1 MVDFRGSM
9 IPLIS
14 LSRIFEVPDFNE
26 EDESETEI
34 IVIHKG
40 DRLAALAVDE
50 FIGQNE
56 IVLKNL
62 GKYLPQIKGI
72 SGATILGDG
81 QVALILDPNGMGED
95 IKVIVF
101 KLGSEEYGIEV
112 DKVQT
117 IERMLPIT
125 RVPKTYTFVR
135 GVINLRGVVI
145 PVIDLRGR
153 FGLPETEYTDQTRII
168 IVVVGEMEVGFIV
181 DSANDVI
188 DLNRDRIET
197 PPEVVGGIKARYLDG
212 VAKIG
217 DDRLLIMLNLSEVLK
232 KSEIIQLESLEE

>member
-1 MVDFRGSM
+1 
-9 IPLIS
+9 
-14 LSRIFEVPDFNE
+14 
-26 EDESETEI
+26 
-34 IVIHKG
+34 
-40 DRLAALAVDE
+40 
-50 FIGQNE
+50 
-56 IVLKNL
+56 
-62 GKYLPQIKGI
+62 
-72 SGATILGDG
+72 
-81 QVALILDPNGMGED
+81 MGED

-101 KLGSEEYGIEV
+101 KLGIEEYGIEV

-153 FGLPETEYTDQTRII
+153 FGLPESEYTDQTRII

-188 DLNRDRIET
+188 DLNRDRIES